1 MKKLLAI
8 LLAALMLAGCCAV
21 FASCGGDEDL
31 DRVVTVENKVIKV
44 GVIGPFTG
52 GVAQYGVAVRNATRL
67 AVKEINA
74 STAILNGYT
83 IELVELD
90 DMGDATKGAA
100 NFTVLEEQDIAAL
113 MGPVTTG
120 VTMAVTSLANE
131 YGVVMMTP
139 TATGNNVTT
148 ASDYVFRSCFKDA
161 YQGTLAA
168 RHAKTLGKTE
178 VAVLYA
184 TGDDYSKGLY
194 EAFVAECQVLG
205 ITVKTTQT
213 SATIDKE
220 TSFSTQLAAVKSAVG
235 ADGFLFAPYYYGA
248 MATMVIPQA
257 RQAGFTGV
265 IMGSDGYDGICDKTV
280 GSDLSI
286 YENVVFTNHYDAEST
301 DTNIVNFRTAYAAD
315 NNGEAPNAFA
325 ALAYDG
331 MYMLAKALEKAVK
344 VDGETVTISGADV
357 KANLDG
363 MEYTGVTGTIKL
375 DATGTPEKSA
385 VITEFYADGTVL
397 KMRTWKNQ

>member
-1 MKKLLAI
+1 MKKFLAI
-8 LLAALMLAGCCAV
+8 VLAVLMVAGCCAA
-21 FASCGGDEDL
+21 FASCGGETDT
-31 DRVVTVENKVIKV
+31 DRVVTVENKTIKV
-44 GVIGPFTG
+44 GLIGPFSG
-52 GVAQYGVAVRNATRL
+52 GTAQYGLAVRNATRL
-67 AVKEINA
+67 AVAEINA
-74 STAILNGYT
+74 SSDILDGYT

-100 NFTVLEEQDIAAL
+100 HFTTLEEQNIAAL

-148 ASDYVFRSCFKDA
+148 ESDYVFRSCFKDA

-194 EAFVAECQVLG
+194 EAFVAECAVLG

-213 SATIDKE
+213 SATIDDE
-220 TSFSTQLAAVKSAVG
+220 TSFATQVAAVKEAVG
-235 ADGFLFAPYYYGA
+235 ADGFLFAPYYYGV
-248 MATMVIPQA
+248 MGTLIIPQA
-257 RQAGFTGV
+257 RAAGFNGV
-265 IMGSDGYDGICDKTV
+265 IMGSDGYDGICNSTT
-280 GSDLSI
+280 GSDLSV

-301 DTNIVNFRTAYAAD
+301 VEKIVNFRTNYAAA
-315 NNGEAPNAFA
+315 NNGEVPNAFA

-331 MYMLAKALEKAVK
+331 MYMLAKALDAAVK
-344 VDGETVTISGADV
+344 VDGETVTVSGADV
-357 KANLDG
+357 KAAMEG
-363 MEYTGVTGTIKL
+363 MEYTGVTGSIKL
-375 DATGTPEKSA
+375 DTTGTPEKSA
-385 VITEFYADGTVL
+385 VITEFYVDGDVL
-397 KMRTWKNQ
+397 KMRTWNE